1 MWQITAALAFAS
13 GMRSAEAYRKAG
25 KQARREAVRQ
35 AAELERSKADIALAA
50 KQDHQNR
57 MMQFQDL
64 VSYNSAAA
72 AATGR
77 EGRSI
82 EALRKREQDLYSTDI
97 NRLNEQAMR
106 ETERVERQRQAVLAR
121 GVAAQSQYK
130 EMARQS
136 LLTTA
141 FTTSQMFDSSIFSGR
156 ETAGGTSS
164 VGSAKPGVYRSS
176 QTGGRPSY

>member
-1 MWQITAALAFAS
+1 MWQITAALALAS
-13 GMRSAEAYRKAG
+13 GMQSAAAYRKAG

-50 KQDHQNR
+50 RQDHQNR

-106 ETERVERQRQAVLAR
+106 ETEKVERQRQAVLA
-121 GVAAQSQYK
+121 GGAAARSQYR

-136 LLTTA
+136 LLGAA
-141 FTTSQMFDSSIFSGR
+141 FTTAQLFDSSIFSGR

-164 VGSAKPGVYRSS
+164 VGSAKPGVSRSS
-176 QTGGRPSY
+176 QTGGGVLY